1 MSAPTISEIIKY
13 SKPSMKR
20 IENILC
26 REYPMALR
34 TPSDD
39 FLSSEIIPKNEEM
52 KRKLE
57 STENQKSR

>member
-1 MSAPTISEIIKY
+1 
-13 SKPSMKR
+13 MKR

-34 TPSDD
+34 TPKDA

-57 STENQKSR
+57 STEKPEKPMKR